1 MTFLLMSTPFICY
14 KQFLMEND
22 SYDKVVSLKIWENL
36 KITLISKISPITQYC
51 KSLKYSGNNKITHYS
66 KEG

>member
-1 MTFLLMSTPFICY
+1 
-14 KQFLMEND
+14 MEND
-22 SYDKVVSLKIWENL
+22 SYDNVVSLKIWENL
-36 KITLISKISPITQYC
+36 KMTLISQISPITQYC